1 MDQREHSR
9 TGLCSCLESADL
21 LPFRPEGYGEFESGP
36 LYFTERRGLA
46 NWLLLATIS
55 GCGMLRYGGCEAA
68 SPSSTA
74 PSISTMRQAERS
86 SSIRRPWRKPPRFST
101 STWASPSISRN
112 LRAAPE

>member
-1 MDQREHSR
+1 MLLRFRMDQGEHSR

-74 PSISTMRQAERS
+74 PSISTMRQAERNRGAFS
-86 SSIRRPWRKPPRFST
+86 GCTSPARR
-101 STWASPSISRN
+101 RN
-112 LRAAPE
+112 PLSG